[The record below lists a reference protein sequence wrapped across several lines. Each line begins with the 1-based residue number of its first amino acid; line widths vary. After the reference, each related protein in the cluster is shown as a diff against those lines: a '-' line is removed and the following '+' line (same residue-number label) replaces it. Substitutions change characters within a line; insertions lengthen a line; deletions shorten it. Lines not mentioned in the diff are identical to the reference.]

1 MREASDPTSILNR
14 RNVEPKISSPF
25 AGVVQLQTPKK
36 KSQIRQKLQSK
47 IGDSFP
53 GEMLTL
59 KDRNFRCNYLSQY
72 LEISTPDIRPV
83 PGFDHPLSYFQRL
96 QEGVDCD
103 EVYPGVILGNGATL
117 KRKDYLRK
125 IGISHILNAA
135 EHRGVNIDQ
144 HFFGGEFKY
153 FGLRVEDTPQTQI
166 CR

>member
-14 RNVEPKISSPF
+14 RKIEPEILSPF
-25 AGVVQLQTPKK
+25 IIQSQIQTPKK
-36 KSQIRQKLQSK
+36 KSQIRQKLQDK

-59 KDRNFRCNYLSQY
+59 KERNCRCNYLSQY
-72 LEISTPDIRPV
+72 LEISTPDIRQV
-83 PGFDHPLSYFQRL
+83 PGFDHPLSYFQRI

-103 EVYPGVILGNGATL
+103 EVYPGIILGNGATL
-117 KRKDYLRK
+117 KRKDFLRK

-144 HFFGGEFKY
+144 HFFEGQFEY
-153 FGLRVEDTPQTQI
+153 FGLRIEDTPQTQI